1 MCTEDISLVIH
12 GDGSRHWLKQIFKD
26 IKRANIKFKEIV
38 IVSYRHDMQLYNH
51 FLQNNKLAC
60 EIKLVPC
67 FDLLNPGF
75 YNINRQ
81 INSIKV
87 GLTNVSHNSYVIKLR
102 NDQSVNFSSVI
113 PHLSKLKTS
122 MILSTNCFTR
132 LDRLYHPSDMLLA
145 GKKCDLVKYFSCPL
159 MTNTHLGHI
168 LQNQKEFEV
177 SNYTLKALECT
188 PESYLFRNYIKL
200 NGWHEKRTQDDSLLS
215 MRKFIYLV
223 DSWDI
228 DYRWRE
234 SRTPFLPKGSLIL
247 PYYYDMAPFENG
259 PIEKCRCINKH
270 KFMKK
275 KPSIKDIYFI
285 LLSKLVFGLRFNI
298 KLKKI
303 RYKLTYKLLK
313 IFKFFIYIL
322 PYVFVSNFVSKLD
335 NRIEKYKKKY
345 KTYKNFI
352 K

>member
-1 MCTEDISLVIH
+1 MGMKDISLVIH

-38 IVSYRHDMQLYNH
+38 IVSYKHDMQLYNH
-51 FLQNNKLAC
+51 FLQSNKLDC

-67 FDLLNPGF
+67 LDLLNPGF

-81 INSIKV
+81 INSIKI

-102 NDQSVNFSSVI
+102 NDQSVNFVSVI
-113 PHLSKLKTS
+113 SHLNKLKTS

-145 GKKCDLVKYFSCPL
+145 GKKNDLVKYFSCPL

-168 LQNQKEFEV
+168 LQNQKEFEA

-188 PESYLFRNYIKL
+188 PESYLFKNYIKL
-200 NGWHEKRTQDDSLLS
+200 NGWHEKRTQEDSLLS

-223 DSWDI
+223 NSWDI
-228 DYRWRE
+228 GYRWKE

-247 PYYYDMAPFENG
+247 PYYFDMAPFENG
-259 PIEKCRCINKH
+259 PVEKCRCLNKH
-270 KFMKK
+270 EFMNKTS
-275 KPSIKDIYFI
+275 SIKDIYFI
-285 LLSKLVFGLRFNI
+285 LLSKLVYGLKFNI
-298 KLKKI
+298 KLKKN
-303 RYKLTYKLLK
+303 RYKLKYKFLK
-313 IFKFFIYIL
+313 AVKCFIYIF
-322 PYVFVSNFVSKLD
+322 PYMIVSKGVLKLD
-335 NRIEKYKKKY
+335 KRIEKSKKKY
-345 KTYKNFI
+345 KMYKNLI